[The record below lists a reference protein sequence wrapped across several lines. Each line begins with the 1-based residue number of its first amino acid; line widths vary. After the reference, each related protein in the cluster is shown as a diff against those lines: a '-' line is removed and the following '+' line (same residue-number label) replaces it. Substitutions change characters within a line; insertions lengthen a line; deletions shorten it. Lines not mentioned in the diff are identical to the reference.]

1 MKSSEVSE
9 KPAVWRQVV
18 SVFFLPAIGLCWLG
32 YRLQGVRCTY
42 QVGNFDVTPL
52 ERVTERQYVLM
63 RAFPLIVG
71 IFFMGLV
78 LGLAYL
84 LNIPI
89 N

>member
-32 YRLQGVRCTY
+32 YRMQGVRCTY
-42 QVGNFDVTPL
+42 EMGQFDVTPL
-52 ERVTERQYVLM
+52 ERVTEKQYLLM
-63 RAFPLIVG
+63 RAFPLFVG
-71 IFFMGLV
+71 FLFIGLV
-78 LGLAYL
+78 FGVSYL